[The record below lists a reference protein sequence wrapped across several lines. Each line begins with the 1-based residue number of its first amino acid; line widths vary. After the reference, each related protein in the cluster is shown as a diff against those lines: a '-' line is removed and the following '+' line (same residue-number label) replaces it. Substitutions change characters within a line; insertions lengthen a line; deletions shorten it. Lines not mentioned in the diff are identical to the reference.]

1 MLLLLLIQEILVVD
15 LEPFSDVADAF
26 VVVVYDSTET
36 QRTIMP
42 RVTMSYYDDAL
53 HLHLEASQFHIKG
66 FVREYLYKCHYS
78 GFDSETRMV
87 TGLQA
92 KSEILNFAG
101 D

>member
-1 MLLLLLIQEILVVD
+1 MEIFAITVPVYSELPLINCVPFRTGLFGKKVVTPD
-15 LEPFSDVADAF
+15 L
-26 VVVVYDSTET
+26 T
-36 QRTIMP
+36 
-42 RVTMSYYDDAL
+42 L